1 MSNITEV
8 IPIISANLEDNIRLQ
23 TDRLIDNTLTA
34 DYHFI
39 I

>member
-8 IPIISANLEDNIRLQ
+8 SPIISANLEDNIRLQ
-23 TDRLIDNTLTA
+23 IDRLIDNTLTA

>member
-1 MSNITEV
+1 MSNTTEV
-8 IPIISANLEDNIRLQ
+8 IPIISANLGGNIRLQ
-23 TDRLIDNTLTA
+23 TDRLIDKTLTA

>member
-8 IPIISANLEDNIRLQ
+8 IPIIGANSGDNIRLQ

>member
-8 IPIISANLEDNIRLQ
+8 IPIISANLGDNTKLQ
-23 TDRLIDNTLTA
+23 IDRLIDNTLTA
-34 DYHFI
+34 DYHLI